1 MPYEPKT
8 PQELVGSAEA
18 AAMRAITEGVAYE
31 TLTRE
36 QLEEIMANFHD
47 YVISVGPHRVYAP
60 GRALHD
66 LALSLRMRPRREW
79 RQFMFPYTKEE
90 MDEWWEGIRESL
102 GSA

>member
-8 PQELVGSAEA
+8 PQELVGSAA
-18 AAMRAITEGVAYE
+18 DTARRSIAEGVMHE
-31 TLTRE
+31 TLTHE

-66 LALSLRMRPRREW
+66 LALSLRMLPRREW
-79 RQFMFPYTKEE
+79 KQFVFPYTDEE

-102 GSA
+102 RSA